1 MIDILPDY
9 PDNVL
14 AVSGS
19 GRITADDYRKVLVP
33 EAEQRI
39 ARNGSIAVLYYL
51 GPKYKGFSTSA
62 AWSDL
67 LFGLSRWSAFGRIAI
82 VTDVVWIREFG
93 EPVRAVLSRFPA
105 RFRRERPQAGE
116 RLDPQRLNGTR
127 PSRASRERGDG
138 VQGQRPRAPEFCKNG
153 R

>member
-82 VTDVVWIREFG
+82 VTDVVWIRNSASLFAPFFRGSLRVFG
-93 EPVRAVLSRFPA
+93 ASDLR
-105 RFRRERPQAGE
+105 QASAWI
-116 RLDPQRLNGTR
+116 R
-127 PSRASRERGDG
+127 SA
-138 VQGQRPRAPEFCKNG
+138 
-153 R
+153 

>member
-51 GPKYKGFSTSA
+51 GPTYKGFSTSA

-82 VTDVVWIREFG
+82 VTDVVWVRDSASLFAPFFRGALRVFGASDLRQASAWIRG
-93 EPVRAVLSRFPA
+93 A
-105 RFRRERPQAGE
+105 
-116 RLDPQRLNGTR
+116 
-127 PSRASRERGDG
+127 
-138 VQGQRPRAPEFCKNG
+138 
-153 R
+153 

>member
-1 MIDILPDY
+1 MIDILPGY

-19 GRITADDYRKVLVP
+19 GRISADDYRKVLVP

-67 LFGLSRWSAFGRIAI
+67 LFGLSRWSAFGRIAL
-82 VTDVVWIREFG
+82 VTDVVWIRDSASLFAPFFRGSLRVFG
-93 EPVRAVLSRFPA
+93 ASELSA
-105 RFRRERPQAGE
+105 
-116 RLDPQRLNGTR
+116 
-127 PSRASRERGDG
+127 ASAWIRGG
-138 VQGQRPRAPEFCKNG
+138 
-153 R
+153 